1 MKRSIKNSKNSLR
14 QVRHVR
20 VRTHLSGTASRPR
33 LSVFRSLRGM
43 VAQLIDDAS
52 GKTLCYAS
60 SQGLKPKKVE
70 GKTTKVAV
78 AFQVGEK
85 IAELAKG
92 KGISEVIF
100 DRAGYSYHGRVQAL
114 ADGARAGGLK
124 F

>member
-1 MKRSIKNSKNSLR
+1 M
-14 QVRHVR
+14 RHVR
-20 VRTHLSGTASRPR
+20 VRSHLVGTASRPR

-43 VAQLIDDAS
+43 VAQLIDDSS

-60 SQGLKPKKVE
+60 SQGLKAKKVE
-70 GKTTKVAV
+70 GKTAKVAV